1 MSDYQI
7 VVSTYAGLEEVLAKE
22 LQVLGGRDI
31 ERHTRA
37 VSCTG
42 DKGFVYKANFSLR
55 TALRV
60 MVTLNNFKF
69 RDDKGLYDGVKEVE
83 WSSFINPDQTISVR
97 CTLSSDAFTNNL
109 YPALKAKDA
118 IVDYFREKTGKRPD
132 VDRQDADVQVSL
144 FIQERTCTVQLNSSG
159 ASLHLRGY
167 RQDVDKAPMSEVLAA
182 GLILLTGWEGP
193 RPLVD
198 FMCGSGTIPIEAALI
213 AARIPPG
220 VFRDKYAFEK
230 WPDFDEELF
239 TTIRN
244 KQVERIAETPVKIFG
259 NELVRRIADKANENV
274 EAAKVEDIVTIT
286 SMDYR
291 DFEPPVNG
299 GIVITNP
306 PYGEKLEQED
316 LQEFY
321 KEMGDTLKRR
331 YSGYTA
337 WIFTGTP
344 EAHKWVG
351 LRPSRKIP
359 LFNGAIECRF
369 MKYELFTGSKKDLY
383 QTS

>member
-1 MSDYQI
+1 MDYKI
-7 VVSTYAGLEEVLAKE
+7 VISTYAGLEDVLAKE
-22 LQVLGGRDI
+22 LLNLGGRDI

-42 DKGFVYKANFSLR
+42 DKGFIYKANFSLR

-60 MVTLNNFKF
+60 MVNVGEF
-69 RDDKGLYDGVKEVE
+69 RFRNEQGLYDGVKEIDWQHYIQPE
-83 WSSFINPDQTISVR
+83 QTISVR

-118 IVDYFREKTGKRPD
+118 IADYFREKTGKRPD
-132 VDRQDADVQVSL
+132 VDRQNADVQVSL
-144 FIQERTCTVQLNSSG
+144 FIHERSCTVQLNSSG

-167 RQDVDKAPMSEVLAA
+167 REEADKAPLSEVMAA
-182 GLILLTGWEGP
+182 GLIMLTGWEGP

-213 AARIPPG
+213 AGKIPPG
-220 VFRDKYAFEK
+220 VFREKFAFET
-230 WPDFDEELF
+230 WPDFDAELF

-244 KQVERIAETPVKIFG
+244 KQVERITETPVKIFG
-259 NELVRRIADKANENV
+259 NELVRRVASKARENV
-274 EAAKVEDIVTIT
+274 HAAKVEDMVTIT
-286 SMDYR
+286 VKDYR
-291 DFEPPVNG
+291 DFDPPENG

-306 PYGEKLEQED
+306 PYGEKLDLED
-316 LQEFY
+316 AREFY
-321 KEMGDTLKRR
+321 KEIGDTLKQR
-331 YSGYTA
+331 YAGYTA
-337 WIFTGTP
+337 WLFTGTP
-344 EAHKWVG
+344 DAHKWVG

-369 MKYELFTGSKKDLY
+369 LKYDLFAGSKKDQY
-383 QTS
+383 SS

>member
-144 FIQERTCTVQLNSSG
+144 FIHERTCTVQLNSSG

>member
-118 IVDYFREKTGKRPD
+118 IVDYFREKTGNRPD

-144 FIQERTCTVQLNSSG
+144 FIHERTCTVQLNSSG

-259 NELVRRIADKANENV
+259 NELVRRVADKAKENV

>member
-1 MSDYQI
+1 
-7 VVSTYAGLEEVLAKE
+7 
-22 LQVLGGRDI
+22 
-31 ERHTRA
+31 
-37 VSCTG
+37 
-42 DKGFVYKANFSLR
+42 
-55 TALRV
+55 
-60 MVTLNNFKF
+60 
-69 RDDKGLYDGVKEVE
+69 
-83 WSSFINPDQTISVR
+83 VR

-118 IVDYFREKTGKRPD
+118 IVDYFREKTGNRPD

-144 FIQERTCTVQLNSSG
+144 FIHERTCTVQLNSSG

-259 NELVRRIADKANENV
+259 NELVRRVADKAKENV